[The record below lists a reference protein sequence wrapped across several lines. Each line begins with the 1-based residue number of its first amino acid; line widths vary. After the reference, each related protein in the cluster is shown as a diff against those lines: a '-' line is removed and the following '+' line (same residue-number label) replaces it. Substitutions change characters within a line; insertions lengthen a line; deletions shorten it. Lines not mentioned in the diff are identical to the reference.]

1 MVKKSSFKYFIEYDD
16 NDDIRP
22 LCVKLAQMI
31 GYVKYFESN
40 KKMPFKAIDKKLFK
54 KYTKTWN
61 KISSLMK
68 IDFDSEPVYVVMI
81 NT

>member
-1 MVKKSSFKYFIEYDD
+1 
-16 NDDIRP
+16 
-22 LCVKLAQMI
+22 MI

-54 KYTKTWN
+54 KYTKIWN
-61 KISSLMK
+61 KINSLMK
-68 IDFDSEPVYVVMI
+68 IEFDSEPICVVMI